1 VEVLNITPRIR
12 ELIHASAPAS
22 EIEAAARMEGMRT
35 LRDVGVARVKAGE
48 TTLQELERV
57 LGDVGR
63 AASGEATPGSAGIP
77 VSTANQAGPA
87 AGAGP
92 SAPAVTQEATSESA
106 RTAPAATPA
115 LAAVIEDEE
124 DGAVP
129 PILLVDDD
137 SANRTIA
144 KALLES
150 EGHQTVEAADGVEA
164 VELLQSGQHFSLVVL
179 DLEMPRMNGDEVLKE
194 IRGSLATVGLP
205 VIVLT
210 GTGDPDAELN
220 LMEAGADD
228 YIRKPFDPRRFMIRV
243 KAALRRAGL
252 VAV

>member
-1 VEVLNITPRIR
+1 LVEILEITPGIK
-12 ELIHASAPAS
+12 ELIYAGGPAA
-22 EIEAAARMEGMRT
+22 EIEAAARADGMRT
-35 LRDVGVARVKAGE
+35 LRDVGVARVQAGE

-63 AASGEATPGSAGIP
+63 ATAADAAADTNASTEGPAPTDGEEA
-77 VSTANQAGPA
+77 QAGQNPETERSVDPVPA
-87 AGAGP
+87 PQARAPDSGA
-92 SAPAVTQEATSESA
+92 
-106 RTAPAATPA
+106 
-115 LAAVIEDEE
+115 EE
-124 DGAVP
+124 VDDGAAP
-129 PILLVDDD
+129 PVLLVDDD

-150 EGHQTVEAADGVEA
+150 EGYTTAEAADGLEA
-164 VELLQSGQHFSLVVL
+164 VELLKSGQPFSLVVL

-194 IRGSLATVGLP
+194 IRGSMATVGFP

-210 GTGDPDAELN
+210 GTSDPDAELK

-252 VAV
+252 VGF